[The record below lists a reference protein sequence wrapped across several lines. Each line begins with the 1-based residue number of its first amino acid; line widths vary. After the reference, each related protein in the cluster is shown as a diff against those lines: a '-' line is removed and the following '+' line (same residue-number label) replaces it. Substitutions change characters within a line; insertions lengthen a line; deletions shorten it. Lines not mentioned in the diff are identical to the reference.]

1 MESNSKHRNRDRHM
15 IPQAYITEWRNKAPW
30 PEDAQVE
37 QDLVIERALIE
48 IYADPFLKER
58 LAFRGGTALHKLHL
72 SPQARYSE
80 DIDLVQ
86 ITAEPFGPVI
96 DRLRDSLAFL
106 GKPVRKQKK
115 HNNTLVFRFDSEQ
128 GIPMKL
134 KVEVNC
140 REHFTVLGIKK
151 MSINLNSQWFKGTAS
166 IPTYDIHELLGTK
179 LRALYQRKKG
189 RDLFDMWY
197 AMTQTKADGAKI
209 INIWEKYMIEEGHSV
224 SQAEFLNNMDRKIGE
239 KEFKGDIIG
248 LLRSDIK
255 YNDEVAYQ
263 FIREH
268 ILEKLK

>member
-1 MESNSKHRNRDRHM
+1 M

-30 PEDAQVE
+30 PDDAQVE
-37 QDLVIERALIE
+37 QDLIIERALIE
-48 IYADPFLKER
+48 IYSDPFLKER

-96 DRLRDSLAFL
+96 DRLRDSLSFL
-106 GKPVRKQKK
+106 GNPVRKQKQ

-128 GIPMKL
+128 EIPMKL

-140 REHFTVLGIKK
+140 REHFTVLGLKEIGIKVD
-151 MSINLNSQWFKGTAS
+151 SQWYKGRAS

-197 AMTQTKADGAKI
+197 AMTQTGANGSTIVQVWK
-209 INIWEKYMIEEGHSV
+209 KYMAEEGHAV
-224 SQAEFLNNMDRKIGE
+224 TQAEFLNNMGNKIEE
-239 KEFKGDIIG
+239 KEFTGDING
-248 LLRSDIK
+248 LLRPEVK
-255 YNDEVAYQ
+255 YEVQRAYK
-263 FIREH
+263 FVKTEL
-268 ILEKLK
+268 LEKI